1 MATRYA
7 AIPAVP
13 QGNLTGASTIVLVTA
28 LKENVELL
36 TGTRGEEDLASKAI
50 AIDQVRINTLGRQD
64 AVAVN
69 AKGLGNT
76 ISGTNVPNY
85 DDYVKLINDVQTLM
99 NDLIATRE
107 PFDTLLLQLKGRA

>member
-7 AIPAVP
+7 AIPAIP
-13 QGNLTGASTIVLVTA
+13 QGNLTGASTIVLITA

-36 TGTRGEEDLASKAI
+36 TGTRGEDDLASKAV
-50 AIDQVRINTLGRQD
+50 AIDQIKQNALGRQD

-69 AKGLGNT
+69 AKGLGVT

-85 DDYVKLINDVQTLM
+85 DDYVKLVNDVQTLM
-99 NDLIATRE
+99 NDLFATRE
-107 PFDTLLLQLKGRA
+107 AIDTLLAQLKGKA

>member
-13 QGNLTGASTIVLVTA
+13 QGNLTGASTVVLVTA

-50 AIDQVRINTLGRQD
+50 AIDQIQIASLPYKLCNKYLL
-64 AVAVN
+64 
-69 AKGLGNT
+69 K
-76 ISGTNVPNY
+76 
-85 DDYVKLINDVQTLM
+85 VKD
-99 NDLIATRE
+99 
-107 PFDTLLLQLKGRA
+107 LLQ